1 MQKIVLLII
10 AVPFLLLACILSPHI
25 PSGTLP
31 PSSGTPE
38 IVNGTSNGT
47 LPPSS
52 GTPTSLRGTPAATAS
67 VLRGCWNVR
76 LTADVRS
83 EILRVVCN
91 ADVIPQKLEAGG
103 FYSAEYGGYICAR
116 SIGWHVD
123 CGE

>member
-25 PSGTLP
+25 PTSLRGTLP

-52 GTPTSLRGTPAATAS
+52 GTPSGTPAATAS

-76 LTADVRS
+76 RAADVRS

-91 ADVIPQKLEAGG
+91 ADVIPQKFEAGW

>member
-47 LPPSS
+47 PS
-52 GTPTSLRGTPAATAS
+52 GTPAATAS

-91 ADVIPQKLEAGG
+91 ADVIPQKFEAGW